1 MKKLLISIF
10 AILIGLSFAQESVV
24 ISPQSIVVNPKAPKT
39 FSVDVWVDRDPGG
52 TSRPKYQIGE
62 DITIGVR
69 VSEASYI
76 YLFDIRSN
84 GEIDQIL
91 PNKFDE
97 QGKSNFLQA
106 GETKMFPHPSA
117 PYTFKVDG
125 PAGLDKLFVV
135 ASKDALAVTT
145 LASFSNDPNFAS
157 SNLGQQGFAKTL
169 SIIVAP
175 KPTNSWVT
183 DATEFVVGNPPSIPT
198 YGTISIESNPSGAAV
213 YVDNVFAG
221 ITPTSYGTLSGS
233 HNVSIKQAGYQDF
246 NSSVNVQ
253 GGRVVR
259 VRANLNAIARNGRLN
274 LSSTPSGAQ
283 VFIDGRAVGSTPL
296 VVDLPE
302 GGHSVEF
309 KRAGYSTAT
318 TNVNVRVNQ
327 TVSYNAILSQL
338 RREGQVNFDSNP
350 RGAQVT
356 INGRVAGVT
365 PTSTITMPEG
375 SYQAQFT
382 LAGYETVTKSFNV
395 GANSRQ
401 TVSANMRMV
410 PQFGNFVINSN
421 VRSALVFIDGQ
432 QQGTIPAG
440 NRFSIANIPAG
451 SHEIIVIAPGYRSL
465 CQEFNVVAGQTVSVN
480 ANLSRR

>member
-1 MKKLLISIF
+1 MKKILISIF

-24 ISPQSIVVNPKAPKT
+24 ISPQSIVVNPKAPPSFK
-39 FSVDVWVDRDPGG
+39 VDVWVDKDPSG

-69 VSEASYI
+69 VTEAAYI

-97 QGKSNFLQA
+97 QGQNNYLQA

-125 PAGLDKLFVV
+125 PPGLDKLFVV

-145 LASFSNDPNFAS
+145 LASFTNDPNFAS

-183 DATEFVVGNPPSIPT
+183 DSVEFIVGNPPSIPT
-198 YGTISIESNPSGAAV
+198 YGSISIQSNPSGAAV
-213 YVDNVFAG
+213 YVDNAFAG
-221 ITPTSYGTLSGS
+221 ITPTTYGTLSGS
-233 HNVSIKQAGYQDF
+233 HTVTIKQAGYEDF
-246 NSSVNVQ
+246 STTVNVP
-253 GGRVVR
+253 GGGVVN
-259 VRANLNAIARNGRLN
+259 VSANLRAIARNGRLN

-283 VFIDGRAVGSTPL
+283 VVIDGRPVGTTPM
-296 VVDLPE
+296 VIDLPE
-302 GGHSVEF
+302 GSHNVEF
-309 KRAGYSTAT
+309 RRSGYAPASTT
-318 TNVNVRVNQ
+318 VNVRANR
-327 TVSYNAILSQL
+327 TVSYNAILAQL

-356 INGRVAGVT
+356 IDGRVVGTT
-365 PTSTITMPEG
+365 PTATVTLPEG

-382 LAGYETVTKSFNV
+382 LAGYETASRAFNV
-395 GANSRQ
+395 SANSRQ
-401 TVSANMRMV
+401 TISVNLRMV

-440 NRFSIANIPAG
+440 NRLTISNIPSG
-451 SHEIIVIAPGYRSL
+451 SHEIIVLAPGYRSL